1 MRSTRSSLVARCG
14 AAILLVVS
22 AAACSSAA
30 STPPAGAQGSADVAV
45 AGATVGAVGQGQ
57 GGGAGS
63 VNDGLGHPVNV
74 CSLLPVATVAS
85 IAGEPF
91 TVATEDDTLAAKA
104 YVCDYTSADGTS
116 ELRITVEAMGASA
129 GYDSALQAAG
139 TGAKQISGL
148 GDKANS
154 SILGLDALFGNVSIT
169 VSNPPSDAVAETT
182 IRTLQPKL

>member
-1 MRSTRSSLVARCG
+1 MRPTRSSLVARCAG
-14 AAILLVVS
+14 TILLVLF

-30 STPPAGAQGSADVAV
+30 STLPAGAQGSAAVAV
-45 AGATVGAVGQGQ
+45 TGVTAAAGQGQ

-63 VNDGLGHPVNV
+63 VSDGLGHPVNV

-85 IAGEPF
+85 ITGEPL
-91 TVATEDDTLAAKA
+91 TVATEDGTLAAKA

-116 ELRITVEAMGASA
+116 ELRVTVEAMGASA

-139 TGAKQISGL
+139 AGAKQISGL

-154 SILGLDALFGNVSIT
+154 SILGLDALFGSVSIT
-169 VSNPPSDAVAETT
+169 VSNPPSDAAAETI